1 MDSVERVSEV
11 ERLRFVIETQRLI
24 NATTL
29 ETEGVMQVV
38 TERAQAATKAD
49 GGVVEL
55 TEGEDMVDRAVSG
68 LASGCLGVRL
78 ALRNSLSRLCVRQGV
93 PLVCDDT
100 ETDSRVDREA
110 CRRVGVRSILVVPL
124 IHRGAAVGVL
134 KVMSRHT
141 DHFGGSDTE
150 ILELMAG
157 FIAASISNSF
167 TFELEVHRALHDSLT
182 GLPNRSLLVD
192 RMEHE
197 LYEARRY
204 GETFGVLSID
214 LDGFNSV
221 NDTQGHDVGDAVL
234 RAVARELLPTLRAGD
249 TLARMGG
256 DEFVLLCPNTPAG
269 NEEQIRQRIA
279 VAIDRV
285 TSALGLD
292 PAHFG
297 ASVGAVW
304 STGVE
309 KTAAEVLNAAKSSM
323 YRAKRAQRASAPV
336 P

>member
-1 MDSVERVSEV
+1 MDSVERANEL

-24 NATTL
+24 NAATL
-29 ETEGVMQVV
+29 DTEGVMQVV
-38 TERAQAATKAD
+38 TERAHAATNAD
-49 GGVVEL
+49 GAVVEM
-55 TEGEDMVDRAVSG
+55 TEGDDMVDRAVSG
-68 LASGCLGVRL
+68 LASGSVGVRL
-78 ALRNSLSRLCVRQGV
+78 ALSNSLSGLCVRQGV

-100 ETDSRVDREA
+100 ETDPRVDLEP
-110 CRRVGVRSILVVPL
+110 CRRLGVRSMLVVPL
-124 IHRGAAVGVL
+124 VHQGTAVGVL
-134 KVMSRHT
+134 KVMSRHASR
-141 DHFGGSDTE
+141 FGGSDTE

-157 FIAASISNSF
+157 FIATSISNSF
-167 TFELEVHRALHDSLT
+167 TFELEVHRALHDPLT
-182 GLPNRSLLVD
+182 GLPNRSLLID

-204 GETFGVLSID
+204 GEAFGVLSID
-214 LDGFNSV
+214 LDGFKLV
-221 NDTQGHDVGDAVL
+221 NDIKGHDVGDAVL

-256 DEFVLLCPNTPAG
+256 DEFVLLCPNTRVSS
-269 NEEQIRQRIA
+269 EEQIRERIA

-292 PAHFG
+292 PARFG

-309 KTAAEVLNAAKSSM
+309 KTAAEVLTAANSSM
-323 YRAKRAQRASAPV
+323 YRTKRSQRTSAPV
-336 P
+336 S